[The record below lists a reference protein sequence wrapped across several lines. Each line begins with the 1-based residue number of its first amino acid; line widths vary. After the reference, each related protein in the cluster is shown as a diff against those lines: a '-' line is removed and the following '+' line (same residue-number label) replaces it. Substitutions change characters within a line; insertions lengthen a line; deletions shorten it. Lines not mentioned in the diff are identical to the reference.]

1 MKIIH
6 FINGIKIINYTL
18 YDIICYSIFYYII
31 LLYTCVCD
39 TYTLT
44 CVYIYILYVYDI
56 CIYIYYTQIYIYIYI
71 MIYTYIIYIYIYIY
85 IIFIEHIVT
94 LWFASFWWNINSL
107 KIWDDSDDSTSSTS
121 LRSSRSGFRETRT
134 KIGCFEGPESVA
146 GVQPSS
152 CASSRH
158 PFFELGSVENSDGGE

>member
-1 MKIIH
+1 M
-6 FINGIKIINYTL
+6 
-18 YDIICYSIFYYII
+18 
-31 LLYTCVCD
+31 
-39 TYTLT
+39 
-44 CVYIYILYVYDI
+44 ILYVLVYFIILYISYYITYVRVIHIHWHVYINII
-56 CIYIYYTQIYIYIYI
+56 CIWHIYIYTDIHIYII
-71 MIYTYIIYIYIYIY
+71 IYTYIIYIY

-121 LRSSRSGFRETRT
+121 LRSSRSGFRETHT

-158 PFFELGSVENSDGGE
+158 PFLELGSVENSDGGE